1 LKNNNYRKAKMISN
15 SAAKDLIVAHG
26 TPLYIYDKEWFK
38 KRTLQ
43 ILDASSK
50 TNCIVRYAIKANPHP
65 EIIRLFDGLGLHFD
79 ASSEF
84 EADKLIKQ
92 GVDSNK
98 ISLSSQ
104 QPPKD
109 MKSVLETGVN
119 FVATSLHQLALIK
132 ESGWKDNIAVRIN
145 PGIGSGHS
153 KRTTTGGVSAS
164 FGIWHEYIPEI
175 LAWQKESGIKIN
187 RLHIHVGAG
196 VDPDIWRKV
205 IKDALEIANLM
216 PTIEILDMGGGYK
229 VARIESEQETDINAV
244 MEVFSEELK
253 NFEKRTHRKL
263 RLEVEPG
270 TWLVANG
277 GTLLSTIV
285 DIVDTGKDGY
295 KFIKLD
301 TGMNDI
307 LRPSLY
313 GAQHPIK
320 ILNGATVKE
329 EYVVVGHNCESGD
342 ILTPEPGDP
351 EQIKPRLLNKA
362 RIGNVVAIGGSG
374 AYCASMRAV
383 GYNDFP
389 IAKEIVI

>member
-1 LKNNNYRKAKMISN
+1 MISN

-164 FGIWHEYIPEI
+164 
-175 LAWQKESGIKIN
+175 LA
-187 RLHIHVGAG
+187 
-196 VDPDIWRKV
+196 
-205 IKDALEIANLM
+205 
-216 PTIEILDMGGGYK
+216 
-229 VARIESEQETDINAV
+229 
-244 MEVFSEELK
+244 
-253 NFEKRTHRKL
+253 
-263 RLEVEPG
+263 
-270 TWLVANG
+270 
-277 GTLLSTIV
+277 
-285 DIVDTGKDGY
+285 
-295 KFIKLD
+295 
-301 TGMNDI
+301 
-307 LRPSLY
+307 
-313 GAQHPIK
+313 
-320 ILNGATVKE
+320 
-329 EYVVVGHNCESGD
+329 
-342 ILTPEPGDP
+342 
-351 EQIKPRLLNKA
+351 
-362 RIGNVVAIGGSG
+362 
-374 AYCASMRAV
+374 
-383 GYNDFP
+383 
-389 IAKEIVI
+389 